1 MAETEKRTSSSANS
15 KEKNSL
21 LDLDI
26 GNDFLNSWKSISIGD
41 DAMDFDFGPISKNK
55 KKAFNFDQED
65 MDFNL
70 DSDFSKMPSFN
81 IDMSDLDIS
90 SPSKKNGKA
99 KEKPKE
105 SSGASNKGKTDGFN
119 FHFDFKEL
127 DIFSLQSSPRKED
140 QSKKDL
146 EIEGSSETN
155 AHQGSVVHLTEDVG
169 VLDAGAPKKH
179 SVTEMTSTADSSAAS
194 GLTPDSIRKNL
205 SSERT
210 ANNTDTSISFTTVTH
225 ASDLLRTRTSPKRS
239 TSTNTQPTE
248 LQIEKGT
255 SPQLVAPEATADVY
269 DHSSGHKLN
278 SKGGSDL
285 LEKDCPM
292 GENINSSYTDKDFE
306 HVANLDSNEAK
317 TMPERLTRYHKN
329 ASQEA
334 VQESGKFEKEK
345 HLLVSNIEGNG
356 THPGCTY
363 IASPKK
369 DDHSTLVN
377 VEIEETISK
386 PLKPPSSSGSDQNLM
401 QGEGECSTVRS
412 KFFMPSIETTAQKQK
427 KSLLQAKVS
436 DVGSKRIVSSQP
448 NHADEGMAYGKDDEN
463 GKKAGI
469 TLPGS
474 RPQSKTSTLQ
484 TGSQDSFKGLSA
496 NISHVKP
503 LSIIQQ
509 GKSMLH
515 NTGNPRVIESSVSSA
530 TAKNIPVGG
539 NKNCPI
545 KASSQSL
552 ESSSPKF
559 GGSQTLDSSSQN
571 LSKNLGASLSV
582 SQSFLL
588 KDDRTS
594 RHFDQNTGLKS
605 MLQAKV
611 SSSITTTTQKTNV
624 TPLKRKR
631 PEITGGVIMTSPFKH
646 PPESP
651 TNGNRDICG
660 ISERIVAKKDNYRED
675 QTIGSQ
681 RAECKSSPA
690 SALDIHKPVNRKEL
704 GDLQTLE
711 DDDNVDKAETYT
723 KALEDICNMLRKMHE
738 EAKELLVRSIV
749 NNNKLLMLNH
759 PIHDEKISFFL
770 PLLNVSVFC
779 L

>member
-1 MAETEKRTSSSANS
+1 MAETEKRASSSANS
-15 KEKNSL
+15 KEKSSL

-65 MDFNL
+65 MNFNL

-90 SPSKKNGKA
+90 SPSKKNSKS

-146 EIEGSSETN
+146 QIEGSSETS

-169 VLDAGAPKKH
+169 VLDAGSPKKH
-179 SVTEMTSTADSSAAS
+179 SVMEMTSTADSSADS
-194 GLTPDSIRKNL
+194 GLTPDSIRKNF

-210 ANNTDTSISFTTVTH
+210 ANNNDTSISVTTATH
-225 ASDLLRTRTSPKRS
+225 ASELLCTRTSPKRNA
-239 TSTNTQPTE
+239 STNTQPTE

-255 SPQLVAPEATADVY
+255 SPQLVAPEATPDVF
-269 DHSSGHKLN
+269 DHSSGHKSN
-278 SKGGSDL
+278 SKAGSDL
-285 LEKDCPM
+285 LEKVGSM
-292 GENINSSYTDKDFE
+292 GENINSSYTDDFE
-306 HVANLDSNEAK
+306 HVGNLDSNEDK
-317 TMPERLTRYHKN
+317 TMPAGFTRYHKN

-334 VQESGKFEKEK
+334 VQESGKFEKDK

-356 THPGCTY
+356 SHPGCTY

-369 DDHSTLVN
+369 DVHSTLVN
-377 VEIEETISK
+377 MEMEETISK
-386 PLKPPSSSGSDQNLM
+386 PPKPPSSSGSVQNLM
-401 QGEGECSTVRS
+401 QAEGDCSTVRS
-412 KFFMPSIETTAQKQK
+412 KFFMPSIETNEQKQK
-427 KSLLQAKVS
+427 KSLLQTKVS
-436 DVGSKRIVSSQP
+436 EVGSKRIVSSQP
-448 NHADEGMAYGKDDEN
+448 NYSDKGMAYRKDDEN

-484 TGSQDSFKGLSA
+484 TGSQDSFIGLSA

-503 LSIIQQ
+503 LSISQQ

-515 NTGNPRVIESSVSSA
+515 NPRVIESSVSSG
-530 TAKNIPVGG
+530 TAKNIPVRG
-539 NKNCPI
+539 NKTCPT
-545 KASSQSL
+545 KASSQAL

-582 SQSFLL
+582 SQSLLL
-588 KDDRTS
+588 KDDKTS
-594 RHFDQNTGLKS
+594 RHYDHNTGLKS
-605 MLQAKV
+605 ILQAKV
-611 SSSITTTTQKTNV
+611 SSSITTTQKTNV

-631 PEITGGVIMTSPFKH
+631 PESTGGLIMTSPFKH

-651 TNGNRDICG
+651 TNGNRDICA

-675 QTIGSQ
+675 QTICSQ
-681 RAECKSSPA
+681 RDECKSSPP

-704 GDLQTLE
+704 GALQTLK
-711 DDDNVDKAETYT
+711 DDDNVEKAETYT

-759 PIHDEKISFFL
+759 PIHDEKIRVVKSYAAEL
-770 PLLNVSVFC
+770 MKREIKASS
-779 L
+779 